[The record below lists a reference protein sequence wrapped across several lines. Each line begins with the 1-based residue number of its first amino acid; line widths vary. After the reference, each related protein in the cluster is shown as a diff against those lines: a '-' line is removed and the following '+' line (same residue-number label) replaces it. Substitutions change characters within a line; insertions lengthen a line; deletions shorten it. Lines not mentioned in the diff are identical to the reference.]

1 MIEIKPIDNLNAT
14 ITAPSSK
21 SYTNRSLIIAALA
34 QGINKIINPL
44 FSDDTR
50 HMINALS
57 NFGVIVKKEGET
69 LIVEG
74 TNGRIKAPQNEI
86 FLGNSGTA
94 MRFLTTFAALAP
106 GRTILNGDER
116 MMERPIQDLLDSLK
130 ELGVKAYS
138 KYDTGCPPVVIEG
151 ETIAG
156 GRTSLKGDKSSQ
168 YFTSIML
175 CAPYAERDIEVD
187 VIGELTSKPY
197 IDMTIDMMKKF
208 GVGVEKDGYKRFTIM
223 KGQRYH
229 NREYRIEGDASNA
242 SYFFAAAAVTGGRVM
257 VTNLN
262 PCSAQGDIH
271 FVDVLEKMGCKVI
284 RGNDYIEVIGGELKG
299 ITIDM
304 NSMPDMVQTLAII
317 SLFAEGKTE
326 ITNIPNLRIKET
338 DRIKALSAELAKVGG
353 IVDESEDGISIIP
366 SSLHGTEIKTYND
379 HRMAMSF
386 SIIGLKVPGIKIRN
400 PECVTK
406 SFPDFFERLRDLY

>member
-14 ITAPSSK
+14 IIAPSSK
-21 SYTNRSLIIAALA
+21 SYTNRSLIIVALA
-34 QGINKIINPL
+34 EGKSKIKNPL
-44 FSDDTR
+44 VSDDTR

-57 NFGVIVKKEGET
+57 DFGVMVKKDNT

-74 TNGRIKAPQNEI
+74 TNGRIKSPQKEI

-106 GRTILNGDER
+106 GRTVLNGNER
-116 MMERPIQDLLDSLK
+116 MRERPIQDLLDGLRGI
-130 ELGVKAYS
+130 GVKAYS

-151 ETIAG
+151 ETMIG
-156 GRTSLKGDKSSQ
+156 GRTTLRGDKSSQ

-175 CAPYAERDIEVD
+175 CAPYAERDIEID

-197 IDMTIDMMKKF
+197 IDMTIDMMKEF
-208 GVGVEKDGYKRFTIM
+208 GVDVEKDGYKRFTIRR
-223 KGQRYH
+223 GQRYH
-229 NREYRIEGDASNA
+229 HREYRIEGDASNA
-242 SYFFAAAAVTGGRVM
+242 SYFFAAAAVTGGRVK

-262 PCSAQGDIH
+262 PSSAQGDIR
-271 FVDVLEKMGCKVI
+271 FLDILEKMGCKVI
-284 RGNDYIEVIGGELKG
+284 RGKDHIEVIGGKLKG

-304 NSMPDMVQTLAII
+304 NSMPDMVQTLAVI

-326 ITNIPNLRIKET
+326 ITNISNLRIKET
-338 DRIKALSAELAKVGG
+338 DRIKALSAELAKAGG
-353 IVDESEDGISIIP
+353 LVEESEDGISIIP
-366 SSLHGTEIKTYND
+366 SSLHGTEVKTYDD

-400 PECVTK
+400 PECVSK
-406 SFPDFFERLRDLY
+406 SFPDFFERLGDLY